1 MNEVHVDLDELGR
14 VRLRRAGEGSGVY
27 TLETTE
33 ALRAFFQAERDQEL
47 GWWRDPEEPDWVASP
62 TLYNRN
68 ANAAIVYN
76 ERTRFTCFWQ
86 RRAAETSSENYS
98 SVRVAQRYFAAH
110 PQPEPEPKPWEDAKE
125 GDCWVLTIG
134 GETSLWRRRGSRELF
149 WMDGEVPSGT
159 TLKDATAG
167 RRIWPEPRIGGAE

>member
-1 MNEVHVDLDELGR
+1 MNKVQVDLDELGR

-47 GWWRDPEEPDWVASP
+47 GRWRDPEEPDWVVSP
-62 TLYNRN
+62 YDRN

-86 RRAAETSSENYS
+86 RRAAETSSENHS
-98 SVRVAQRYFAAH
+98 SGVAKRYFAAH
-110 PQPEPEPKPWEDAKE
+110 PQPEPKPRPWKEAKPGE
-125 GDCWVLTIG
+125 VWVLTRWETAEPFLVTG
-134 GETSLWRRRGSRELF
+134 GEFITADLAVIVDLDDDSI
-149 WMDGEVPSGT
+149 
-159 TLKDATAG
+159 TAG